1 VSGPE
6 LRGSWFHETRG
17 GASAEPRPVN
27 LIADSRSA
35 RLLPLSERHLD
46 GVLAIEAQS
55 ATAGWT
61 RKIFQAELAR
71 PESRCYLVLELPDP
85 HGVIAFGG
93 AQVELEEAHITTLA
107 VHAAHRRRGH
117 ATRLLVELLRV
128 ARARGARAATLEV
141 RHKNVPAQ
149 RLYAA
154 FGFRPVGVRPRY
166 YEGADD
172 ALIMWAHDIDQ
183 PEYDRL
189 LEARAA
195 AGAGDASVTTHGER

>member
-1 VSGPE
+1 MSGPDPSVE
-6 LRGSWFHETRG
+6 R
-17 GASAEPRPVN
+17 RPTN
-27 LIADSRSA
+27 LIADGRSA
-35 RLLPLSERHLD
+35 RLLPLAERHLD

-61 RKIFQAELAR
+61 RKIFQAELTR
-71 PESRCYLVLELPDP
+71 PESRCYLVLELPEP

-93 AQVELEEAHITTLA
+93 VQVQVEEAHITTLA
-107 VHAAHRRRGH
+107 VDAAHRRRGH
-117 ATRLLVELLRV
+117 ATRLLAELLRV

-141 RHKNVPAQ
+141 RHHNLAAQ
-149 RLYAA
+149 RLYAG

-172 ALIMWAHDIDQ
+172 ALIMWAHDIDGS
-183 PEYDRL
+183 EYGHL

-195 AGAGDASVTTHGER
+195 AGDPSASALGDR